1 MVIFK
6 SKHQHESRADTTEDY
21 EESSSC
27 SEDDEEESSSSS
39 EDDEEQLYLSLNINV
54 NSD

>member
-1 MVIFK
+1 MVIFE
-6 SKHQHESRADTTEDY
+6 SNHQHESRADTTEDH

-39 EDDEEQLYLSLNINV
+39 EDDEEQLFLSLNINV